1 MGKITSRK
9 RKSPSSSYKKSNS
22 TPKKTTLASS
32 PKNQSVLSQLSTL
45 RELLHGSSYEE
56 IDLSNCLR
64 QCRYNVQ
71 LAAEQLITGQYVS
84 NGSKDDD
91 NAVST
96 SSSSSGSSKCSKV
109 SGASS
114 QSGSDQS
121 QSAKKSALITEE
133 SSSSSSS
140 MSMVEGTKPSLHA
153 SGTIKVKS
161 SPETK
166 RKETDIS
173 PHTSKSSCIS
183 RTYGSKSAKILSK
196 SNGNKATQVKQHR
209 NSNGLLLCQRW
220 IVGFSTCRRGSIKY
234 HESVVLSTSTAPPS
248 SSRKGANIVRF
259 RGDNVEGTLDT
270 NLGSMLAPL
279 MRTTH
284 ENQNQQKG
292 DRNDKSSRS
301 ISEKPLIKVVA
312 RGLMEDPLLNI
323 GMEVPLELMV
333 YILRPIEFFALF
345 QDMYSTQT
353 DLFFKGSKAGVSR
366 VSSSLST
373 AAFEL
378 LQWAQYGNAPT
389 FECSDEKSTSLSE
402 SSDSDTDS
410 TSSFKNESKTDGNEE
425 DDQNQDDNLV
435 NGSDLEANA
444 PSWVGDVYAQ
454 SGGDLKMNVL
464 DTIPVESDPPSMN
477 KKGVILKVY
486 QRQALYWM
494 VEREARE
501 NGKNS
506 KNFRDQLELLSELA
520 ADNRSSQTQ
529 ESQEFDSSN
538 PDCANG
544 IQCSVGPV
552 LVDESVAANSSTLDG
567 TKDPVIHPLWQRRF
581 LWDKDRDTH
590 GGAVFSFYVN
600 ELLQIASMKAPNPPK
615 ECCGGILA
623 DAMGLGKT
631 VMLIAL
637 MSRDCEMKRTDD
649 LLVEDTSQ
657 SSHSKATIGC
667 KTICL
672 DSDDDVLAE
681 KKLESKMSHHQVSGS
696 ALHTTLVV
704 APLSLLAQW
713 EEEITT
719 KSSLSCLSYY
729 GDQAHKPS
737 KSQVA
742 GVDVLI
748 TTYGT
753 LHSEYSH
760 KSKKGSL
767 LFSIQFHRVILDEA
781 HAIKNP
787 KTGAS
792 KACCAVKADKR
803 WCVTGT
809 PISNSLQDVY
819 GLLKFLK
826 HEPWC
831 ESSFWKRAI
840 KSVKPS
846 DGDDD
851 DGGESLS
858 ISLGR
863 VRRVLEP
870 MLLRRT
876 KDTLSAD
883 GEPILKL
890 PPIDSQVIPV
900 ILTEDER
907 LFYDAL
913 LTKSQDVFDGFVKA
927 GTASKSWFAIFSLLQ
942 RLRQACDHLSL
953 TVKSRLD
960 GDLRNRSIQ
969 QEGEG
974 YSENA
979 RECSIDEDLST
990 NDKVRYSNLHDIH
1003 FAITS
1008 STHICNCSL
1017 FPKFITDLLKSH
1029 QSEGGNEYSQKVVDT
1044 LTQCIEEDGCLEDE
1058 CAICLEVPKKDDL
1071 AVTPCHHIFC
1081 RSCLLDN
1088 LASGQ
1093 SGSGQCPI
1101 CSEQISKD
1109 NLICSQIGETKRN
1122 SSKRD
1127 KGPDLNNTSDF
1138 KGILNLAIQGNCS
1151 SKMLSVFHEMDKVW
1165 SEDPESKILI
1175 FSQYLGMLD
1184 LIQFHLEK
1192 RRIGNFRLDGSM
1204 SHSIRRKT
1212 LDSFNSYKVNSTIGS
1227 AENAHG
1233 IRRGCVLLASM
1244 KACGVGMN
1252 LTVASSVFIIDPW
1265 WSFALEKQCINRIHR
1280 IGQTAD
1286 VVRLRKFVVSDSVEE
1301 KIVKM
1306 QESKLGMASEVL
1318 SDKPSG
1324 IDGSSNPSLDDLK
1337 AIFGR

>member
-1 MGKITSRK
+1 MGKTIGRK
-9 RKSPSSSYKKSNS
+9 RKSPSSSNKSKSNK
-22 TPKKTTLASS
+22 KKTNQ
-32 PKNQSVLSQLSTL
+32 NQSVLSQLSTL

-64 QCRYNVQ
+64 QCRYNVE
-71 LAAEQLITGQYVS
+71 LAAEQLITGQYIS
-84 NGSKDDD
+84 SGSKDRSSNPDKYFI
-91 NAVST
+91 ATST
-96 SSSSSGSSKCSKV
+96 SSSGKYSNDSEPTSENISR
-109 SGASS
+109 
-114 QSGSDQS
+114 QS
-121 QSAKKSALITEE
+121 QSVKRSALNTEE
-133 SSSSSSS
+133 SSLCANSIS
-140 MSMVEGTKPSLHA
+140 MSDATRPPSHT
-153 SGTIKVKS
+153 SSTSKVKS
-161 SPETK
+161 SPTVK
-166 RKETDIS
+166 RRGTDNEHNI
-173 PHTSKSSCIS
+173 SKSSSSSRSYGSIS
-183 RTYGSKSAKILSK
+183 AKKVTKSNGFGSKSAKVESE
-196 SNGNKATQVKQHR
+196 

-220 IVGFSTCRRGSIKY
+220 IVGFSTSRRGSIKY
-234 HESVVLSTSTAPPS
+234 HESVTLSTSIIPPS

-259 RGDNVEGTLDT
+259 RSDNVEGTLDS

-284 ENQNQQKG
+284 GKQNQDEEDG
-292 DRNDKSSRS
+292 NNKSSKTNS
-301 ISEKPLIKVVA
+301 TGPLIRVVA
-312 RGLMEDPLLNI
+312 RGLMEDPLLKI

-333 YILRPIEFFALF
+333 YILRPIQFFALF
-345 QDMYSTQT
+345 QDMRSTRS
-353 DLFFKGSKAGVSR
+353 DLFFKGAKVGVSR
-366 VSSSLST
+366 LSSSLS
-373 AAFEL
+373 ASAFEL

-389 FECSDEKSTSLSE
+389 FECEHEKSNSPPEPSNSDVTSI
-402 SSDSDTDS
+402 
-410 TSSFKNESKTDGNEE
+410 SSFNGSTGDENEE
-425 DDQNQDDNLV
+425 EDQHQDD
-435 NGSDLEANA
+435 DLANEGELEVNA

-454 SGGDLKMNVL
+454 PDGDLNINSSA
-464 DTIPVESDPPSMN
+464 TIPEECDPPSMN
-477 KKGVILKVY
+477 KKGVILKTY
-486 QRQALYWM
+486 QRQALHWM
-494 VEREARE
+494 IGREAHQ
-501 NGKNS
+501 NGKNN
-506 KNFRDQLELLSELA
+506 KKFRDQLELLSELA
-520 ADNRSSQTQ
+520 VDNRSSKTL
-529 ESQEFDSSN
+529 ESPKFDSSN
-538 PDCANG
+538 PDCVNG

-552 LVDESVAANSSTLDG
+552 LVEESVAANISTLDG
-567 TKDPVIHPLWQRRF
+567 AKDPAIHPLWQRRF
-581 LWDKDRDTH
+581 LWDKNKDTDV
-590 GGAVFSFYVN
+590 GVVFSFYVN

-637 MSRDCEMKRTDD
+637 ISKDCEMRRTDD
-649 LLVEDTSQ
+649 LLVEDETQ
-657 SSHSKATIGC
+657 SSPPKPSYSSEP
-667 KTICL
+667 ICL
-672 DSDDDVLAE
+672 DSDDDELAE
-681 KKLESKMSHHQVSGS
+681 KKLGSKKLDRQGSGS
-696 ALHTTLVV
+696 ALYTTLVV

-713 EEEITT
+713 EEEITS
-719 KSSLSCLSYY
+719 KSTLSCLAYY

-737 KSQVA
+737 KSQLA

-753 LHSEYSH
+753 ILSEYSQ
-760 KSKKGSL
+760 KSNKGGL

-792 KACCAVKADKR
+792 KACCAINADKR

-831 ESSFWKRAI
+831 ESSFWKKAI
-840 KSVKPS
+840 QSVKPS
-846 DGDDD
+846 DDGD
-851 DGGESLS
+851 GQTLS
-858 ISLGR
+858 MSLGR

-876 KDTLSAD
+876 KDTLAAD

-890 PPIDSQVIPV
+890 PPVDSQVIPV
-900 ILTEDER
+900 VLSENER
-907 LFYDAL
+907 LFYNAL

-960 GDLRNRSIQ
+960 DDLRDRSIHE
-969 QEGEG
+969 EGG
-974 YSENA
+974 TSKNTRCRA
-979 RECSIDEDLST
+979 DEDLSP
-990 NDKVRYSNLHDIH
+990 NDKVRTSNIYDELFCDYRVR
-1003 FAITS
+1003 S
-1008 STHICNCSL
+1008 HICNY
-1017 FPKFITDLLKSH
+1017 PKFITDLLDSHKSEN
-1029 QSEGGNEYSQKVVDT
+1029 SDEYSQKVVDT

-1058 CAICLEVPKKDDL
+1058 CAICLEIPKKNDL
-1071 AVTPCHHIFC
+1071 AVTPCRHIFC
-1081 RSCLLDN
+1081 RSCLL
-1088 LASGQ
+1088 ATWRGV
-1093 SGSGQCPI
+1093 CPL
-1101 CSEQISKD
+1101 CSEEISKD
-1109 NLICSQIGETKRN
+1109 NLICSQIGETE
-1122 SSKRD
+1122 SPTSKYNQ
-1127 KGPDLNNTSDF
+1127 GPDPDKILDF

-1151 SKMLSVFHEMDKVW
+1151 SKMSSVFHEMDKIW

-1184 LIQFHLEK
+1184 LIQFHMEK

-1204 SHSIRRKT
+1204 SHVVRRKT
-1212 LDSFNSYKVNSTIGS
+1212 LDSFNSYNEGSTIHS
-1227 AENAHG
+1227 TENSNN

-1286 VVRLRKFVVSDSVEE
+1286 VVRVRKFVVSDSVEE

-1306 QESKLGMASEVL
+1306 QERKMGMASEVL
-1318 SDKPSG
+1318 CDKPSG
-1324 IDGSSNPSLDDLK
+1324 IDGSSNPSLEDLK